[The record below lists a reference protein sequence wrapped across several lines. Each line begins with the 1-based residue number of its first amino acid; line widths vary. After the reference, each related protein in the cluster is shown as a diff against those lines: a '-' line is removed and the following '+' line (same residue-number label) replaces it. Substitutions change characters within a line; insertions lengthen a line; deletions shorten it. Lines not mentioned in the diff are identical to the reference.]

1 MEDAL
6 LEIRDVKK
14 HFPIRAGLLSR
25 PVGWIKAVDG
35 VSFDVR
41 RGEAFGVVGES
52 GCGKTTLMR
61 VVLRIARPTTGS
73 IRFEGRDMMSLT
85 EAELG
90 QMRKDMQIVY
100 QDPYWSLNPRLMV
113 RDIVGEPVS
122 VHQRLRFHALS
133 ERVSDLLELVGLQP
147 DHVRRYPHEFSGG
160 QRQRLAIARALALH
174 PKLVVLDEPTS
185 AIDTLSQAQILNLLR
200 DLQERMGLTYV
211 LISHD
216 LGVVQYL
223 SQRIA
228 VMYAGRVVEIGP
240 TGEVFSGCLH
250 PYTKALLAAIPTM
263 DSTGRP
269 QIILEGN
276 VPNPAHLPSGC
287 RFHPRCQE
295 SRDICRGLEP
305 ELVEVTPG
313 HLAACHLVD

>member
-1 MEDAL
+1 M
-6 LEIRDVKK
+6 
-14 HFPIRAGLLSR
+14 GLLSR

-35 VSFDVR
+35 VSLDVLT
-41 RGEAFGVVGES
+41 GETFGVVGES

-61 VVLRIARPTTGS
+61 VVLRIVRPTAGA
-73 IRFEGRDMMSLT
+73 IRFEGMDMMSLS
-85 EAELG
+85 ESDLG
-90 QMRKDMQIVY
+90 QLRKDMQIVY

-122 VHQRLRFHALS
+122 VHQRLRFSALS
-133 ERVSDLLELVGLQP
+133 DRVAGLLDLVGLQP
-147 DHVRRYPHEFSGG
+147 EHVRRYPHEFSGG
-160 QRQRLAIARALALH
+160 QRQRLAIARALALN

-200 DLQERMGLTYV
+200 DLQDKMGLTYV

-228 VMYAGRVVEIGP
+228 VMYAGRIVETGP
-240 TGEVFSGCLH
+240 TEDVFDGCLH
-250 PYTKALLAAIPTM
+250 PYTRALLAAIPTI
-263 DSTGRP
+263 DSAGRE
-269 QIILEGN
+269 QIVLEGN
-276 VPNPAHLPSGC
+276 VPDPARLPRGC

-295 SRDICRGLEP
+295 SRDICGEVEP
-305 ELVEVTPG
+305 ELVEVRPG
-313 HLAACHLVD
+313 HFAACHMIG

>member
-1 MEDAL
+1 MDGAL

-14 HFPIRAGLLSR
+14 YFPVKAGLLSR
-25 PVGWIKAVDG
+25 PVGWIRAVDG
-35 VSFDVR
+35 VSLDVR
-41 RGEAFGVVGES
+41 AGETFGIVGES

-61 VVLRIARPTTGS
+61 VVLRIARPTAGS
-73 IRFEGRDMMSLT
+73 IRFEGLDMMSLS
-85 EAELG
+85 EAQLS

-122 VHQRLRFHALS
+122 VHQRLRFSALS
-133 ERVSDLLELVGLQP
+133 ERVVSLLELVGLQA

-200 DLQERMGLTYV
+200 DLQEKMGLTYV

-228 VMYAGRVVEIGP
+228 VMYAGRVVETGP
-240 TGEVFSGCLH
+240 TAGVFDGCLH
-250 PYTKALLAAIPTM
+250 PYTKALLAAIPSV

-269 QIILEGN
+269 QIVLEGS
-276 VPNPAHLPSGC
+276 VPDPARLPRGC

-295 SRDICRGLEP
+295 SRDICRDIEP
-305 ELVEVTPG
+305 ELAEVAPG
-313 HLAACHLVD
+313 HLVACHQTG